1 LVFGLRIA
9 IARSVIFPPHPIPL
23 GQAKMIRVA
32 QLDDLNQLEQLEKS
46 CFTTDRL
53 SRRQLRYLLTKGKAS
68 LLVEAEAAVRELG
81 GYVAVLYSKATS
93 MARLYSIAVR
103 PERQGKGIGQQLLQA
118 AEEAAWEHQRAYM
131 RAEVRK
137 DNRASLALFEGQG
150 YRRIGEWEDYY
161 EDHMDAWRLEK
172 RLHPDVS
179 PQLTEVPYYRQTLD
193 FTCGPAA
200 LIMAMRALDTSL
212 PMERTLELRL
222 WREATTIFMTS
233 GHGGCGPYGLA
244 LAAASRGF
252 LVEVYVNDTGILL
265 AETVRNK
272 DKREVMRLV
281 QEEMVQELAEYQVPI
296 HHGVLSLDEIE
307 SMLQRGRMVLVLISS
322 WMIYAEL
329 EPHWVVMTGF
339 DDYFVYMHDPFV
351 DESQGETPSDSI
363 NMPIQKEQFMRM
375 SRYGKAGLKAAI
387 VLSSR
392 A

>member
-1 LVFGLRIA
+1 
-9 IARSVIFPPHPIPL
+9 
-23 GQAKMIRVA
+23 MIRAAVLED
-32 QLDDLNQLEQLEKS
+32 LDQLERLENT

-68 LLVEAEAAVRELG
+68 LLVEDDDEGDELL

-103 PERQGKGIGQQLLQA
+103 PDLQGKGVGSRLLLA

-137 DNRASLALFEGQG
+137 DNAASLAMFDRQG
-150 YRRIGEWEDYY
+150 YRRIGEWQDYY

-172 RLHPDVS
+172 RLHPDIS
-179 PQLTEVPYYRQTLD
+179 PQLSDVPYYQQTLD

-200 LIMAMRALDTSL
+200 LMMAMHALDPSL

-233 GHGGCGPYGLA
+233 GHGGCSPYGLA

-252 LVEVYVNDTGILL
+252 DVEVYVNDTGILL
-265 AETVRNK
+265 AETVRSE

-281 QEEMVQELAEYQVPI
+281 QEEMLGELADYGVPI
-296 HHGVLSLDEIE
+296 HHGALSLEEIQDLLRE
-307 SMLQRGRMVLVLISS
+307 GRLVLVLISS
-322 WMIYAEL
+322 WMIYGEL

-339 DDYFVYMHDPFV
+339 DDFFVYMHDPFV
-351 DESQGETPSDSI
+351 DEPLGETPSDSI
-363 NMPIQKEQFMRM
+363 NMPIQKDQFLRM
-375 SRYGKAGLKAAI
+375 SRYGKAGLKAAL
-387 VLSSR
+387 VLSKGQ
-392 A
+392 

>member
-1 LVFGLRIA
+1 
-9 IARSVIFPPHPIPL
+9 
-23 GQAKMIRVA
+23 MIRSA
-32 QLDDLNQLEQLEKS
+32 TLKDLDRLVVLENT

-68 LLVEAEAAVRELG
+68 LLVEEEAEDDSLL
-81 GYVAVLYSKATS
+81 GYVAVLFSKSTS

-103 PERQGKGIGQQLLQA
+103 PDVQGKGVGRHLMEA
-118 AEEAAWEHQRAYM
+118 AEDAAWEHQRAYM

-137 DNRASLALFEGQG
+137 DNVASLAMFDKLG
-150 YRRIGEWEDYY
+150 YRRIGEWDDYY

-172 RLHPDVS
+172 RLHPDAV
-179 PQLTEVPYYRQTLD
+179 PQLSDVPYYQQTLE

-200 LIMAMRALDTSL
+200 LMMAMHALN
-212 PMERTLELRL
+212 PEVRMERTLELRL

-252 LVEVYVNDTGILL
+252 DVEVYVNYDGILL
-265 AETVRNK
+265 EETVRSD

-281 QEEMVQELAEYQVPI
+281 QEEMLEELQAYEVPI
-296 HHGVLSLDEIE
+296 HHGALSLDEIE
-307 SMLQRGRMVLVLISS
+307 DLLRAGKLVLVLISS
-322 WMIYAEL
+322 WMIYGEL

-351 DESQGETPSDSI
+351 DEPLGETVSDSI
-363 NMPIQKEQFMRM
+363 NMPVRKDQFVKM
-375 SRYGKAGLKAAI
+375 SRYGKAGLKAAL
-387 VLSSR
+387 VLCNPAAGSC
-392 A
+392 

>member
-1 LVFGLRIA
+1 
-9 IARSVIFPPHPIPL
+9 
-23 GQAKMIRVA
+23 MIRGATV
-32 QLDDLNQLEQLEKS
+32 DDLNQLEALENV

-68 LLVEAEAAVRELG
+68 LLVEEEADTRRLI
-81 GYVAVLYSKATS
+81 GYVAVLFSKATS
-93 MARLYSIAVR
+93 MARLYSIAVH
-103 PERQGKGIGQQLLQA
+103 PGMQGKGIGNRLMQA
-118 AEEAAWEHQRAYM
+118 AEDAAWEHQRAYM

-137 DNRASLALFEGQG
+137 DNKASLGMFESLG
-150 YRRIGEWEDYY
+150 YRRIGEWRDYY

-179 PQLTEVPYYRQTLD
+179 PQLCDVPYYQQTLE

-200 LIMAMRALDTSL
+200 LMMAMHALDSGL
-212 PMERTLELRL
+212 RMERTLELRL

-252 LVEVYVNDTGILL
+252 AVEVYVNDTGILL
-265 AETVRNK
+265 AETVRSD

-281 QEEMVQELAEYQVPI
+281 QEEMLEELAGYRVPI
-296 HHGVLSLDEIE
+296 HHGALSLEEIE
-307 SMLQRGRMVLVLISS
+307 ARLCEGQLVLVLISS
-322 WMIYAEL
+322 WMIYGEL

-351 DESQGETPSDSI
+351 DEPLGETPSDSI
-363 NMPIQKEQFMRM
+363 NMPIQKDQFVRM

-387 VLSSR
+387 VLR
-392 A
+392 KGT

>member
-1 LVFGLRIA
+1 
-9 IARSVIFPPHPIPL
+9 
-23 GQAKMIRVA
+23 
-32 QLDDLNQLEQLEKS
+32 
-46 CFTTDRL
+46 
-53 SRRQLRYLLTKGKAS
+53 LRYLLTKGKAS
-68 LLVEAEAAVRELG
+68 LLVMEDAAAPQLI
-81 GYVAVLYSKATS
+81 GYVAVLFSKATS
-93 MARLYSIAVR
+93 MARLYSIAVH
-103 PERQGKGIGQQLLQA
+103 PGMQGKGIGNRLMQA
-118 AEEAAWEHQRAYM
+118 AEDAAWEHQRAYM

-137 DNRASLALFEGQG
+137 DNKASLAMFERLG
-150 YRRIGEWEDYY
+150 YRRIGEWLDYY

-179 PQLTEVPYYRQTLD
+179 PQLSEVPYYQQTLD

-200 LIMAMRALDTSL
+200 LMMAMHALDPAL

-252 LVEVYVNDTGILL
+252 EVEVYVNDTGILL
-265 AETVRNK
+265 ADTVRSD

-281 QEEMVQELAEYQVPI
+281 QEEMLEELEHYHVPI
-296 HHGVLSLDEIE
+296 HHGSLSLEEIE
-307 SMLQRGRMVLVLISS
+307 ARLCDGRMVLVLISS
-322 WMIYAEL
+322 WMIYGEL

-351 DESQGETPSDSI
+351 DEPLGETPSDSI
-363 NMPIQKEQFMRM
+363 NMPIQKDQFVRM

-387 VLSSR
+387 VLSR
-392 A
+392 RTE

>member
-1 LVFGLRIA
+1 
-9 IARSVIFPPHPIPL
+9 
-23 GQAKMIRVA
+23 MIRPA
-32 QLDDLNQLEQLEKS
+32 TLDDLDQLEQLEQV

-68 LLVEAEAAVRELG
+68 LLVETPGSGPELL
-81 GYVAVLYSKATS
+81 GYVAVLFSKATS
-93 MARLYSIAVR
+93 MARLYSIAVH
-103 PERQGKGIGQQLLQA
+103 PDLQGKGVGRRLLEA

-137 DNRASLALFEGQG
+137 DNTASLALFDRLG
-150 YRRIGEWEDYY
+150 YRRIGEWQDYY

-179 PQLTEVPYYRQTLD
+179 PQLSEIPYYQQTLD

-200 LIMAMRALDTSL
+200 LMMAMHALDDSV
-212 PMERTLELRL
+212 PMDRTFELRL

-244 LAAASRGF
+244 LAAANRGF
-252 LVEVYVNDTGILL
+252 DVEVYVNDTGILL
-265 AETVRNK
+265 ADTVRSE

-281 QEEMVQELAEYQVPI
+281 QEEMLLELQEYAVPI
-296 HHGVLSLDEIE
+296 HIGALSLKETE
-307 SMLQRGRMVLVLISS
+307 HLLREGRLVLVLISS
-322 WMIYAEL
+322 WMIYGEL

-351 DESQGETPSDSI
+351 DEPLGETPSDSI
-363 NMPIQKEQFMRM
+363 NMPIQKEQFVRM
-375 SRYGKAGLKAAI
+375 TRYGKAGLKAAI
-387 VLSSR
+387 VLSK
-392 A
+392 AT

>member
-1 LVFGLRIA
+1 
-9 IARSVIFPPHPIPL
+9 
-23 GQAKMIRVA
+23 MIRNAV
-32 QLDDLNQLEQLEKS
+32 LDDLDQLEALENI

-68 LLVEAEAAVRELG
+68 LLVMEDAASPRLI
-81 GYVAVLYSKATS
+81 GYVAVLISKATS
-93 MARLYSIAVR
+93 MARLYSIAVH
-103 PERQGKGIGQQLLQA
+103 PEMQGKGIGNRLMQA
-118 AEEAAWEHQRAYM
+118 AEDAAWEHQRAYM

-137 DNRASLALFEGQG
+137 DNKASLAMFERLG
-150 YRRIGEWEDYY
+150 YRRIGEWHDYY

-179 PQLTEVPYYRQTLD
+179 PQLSEVPYYQQTLD

-200 LIMAMRALDTSL
+200 LMMAMHALDPAL

-252 LVEVYVNDTGILL
+252 EVEVYVNDTGILL
-265 AETVRNK
+265 AETVRSD

-281 QEEMVQELAEYQVPI
+281 QEEMLEELEHYHVPI
-296 HHGVLSLDEIE
+296 HHGSLSLEEIE
-307 SMLQRGRMVLVLISS
+307 ARLCDGRMVLVLISS
-322 WMIYAEL
+322 WMIYGEL

-351 DESQGETPSDSI
+351 DEPLGETPSDSI
-363 NMPIQKEQFMRM
+363 NMPIQKDQFVRM

-387 VLSSR
+387 VLSR
-392 A
+392 RTE